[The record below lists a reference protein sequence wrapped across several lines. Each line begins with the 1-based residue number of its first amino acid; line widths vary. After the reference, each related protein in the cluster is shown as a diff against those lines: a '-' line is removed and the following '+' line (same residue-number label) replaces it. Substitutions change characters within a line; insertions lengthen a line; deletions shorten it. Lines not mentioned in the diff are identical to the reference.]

1 MTYITVTDVRRASGA
16 PSSLITDA
24 YITSIIEVVE
34 GEMERWVNTKFAP
47 TQTIEALDGS
57 GSNRIFTNKNPLL
70 SVRELKTND
79 TDISVSSL
87 NVYKPSGKIE
97 LGIDSETAQFLA
109 QSKDTIVKYIYGLL
123 EESKTNTS
131 SSAATTAGSDVAI
144 SVSSETGFSN
154 EDWIEIYG
162 MDGNREVAQINI
174 DPTTG
179 VITVDQ
185 LVQAH
190 ESGSTVVLLQIP
202 YFIKRYMEIEAALSV
217 AINAIGATYTFNASY
232 SLGELSVVK
241 GVPYTHWQ
249 SSVEKLLKEREM
261 RKSRIKIRPHIVVN

>member
-16 PSSLITDA
+16 PTSLITDA

-34 GEMERWVNTKFAP
+34 GEMERWVNTKFTP

-57 GSNRIFTNKNPLL
+57 GSNRFFTHKNPVLA
-70 SVRELKTND
+70 VRGLNTND
-79 TDISVSSL
+79 TDITLSSI
-87 NVYKPSGKIE
+87 NIYKESGKIE
-97 LGIDSETAQFLA
+97 LGGDSETSQFIA
-109 QSKDTIVKYIYGLL
+109 KSKDTIIKYHYGLL
-123 EESKTNTS
+123 DESSTNTTT
-131 SSAATTAGSDVAI
+131 SAASVAGTSVAL
-144 SVSSETGFSN
+144 SVASETGFVD
-154 EDWIEIYG
+154 EDWVEIYG
-162 MDGNREVAQINI
+162 MDGNKEVAQINTN
-174 DPTTG
+174 PTTG

-190 ESGSTVVLLQIP
+190 ESGSIVVKLQIP
-202 YFIKRYMEIEAALSV
+202 FHIKRYMEIEAALSV

-232 SLGELSVVK
+232 SLGDLSVVK

-261 RKSRIKIRPHIVVN
+261 RKSRIKIRPHIVV